1 MGGCEQ
7 RIEVIVCENAK
18 KVRSVG
24 VGSGGGM
31 VGGSGGCKLRIE
43 GIVKWGVRVQSG
55 VSECM
60 VNEGLKRCRSGV
72 GSGWL

>member
-1 MGGCEQ
+1 MGEWVDVNKELKLLFVKMQ
-7 RIEVIVCENAK
+7 
-18 KVRSVG
+18 KVRMVG
-24 VGSGGGM
+24 VGPGGGGGGL

-60 VNEGLKRCRSGV
+60 CK
-72 GSGWL
+72 

>member
-1 MGGCEQ
+1 MGEWVDVNK
-7 RIEVIVCENAK
+7 ELKSLFV
-18 KVRSVG
+18 
-24 VGSGGGM
+24 GGGGGV

-60 VNEGLKRCRSGV
+60 CK
-72 GSGWL
+72 

>member
-7 RIEVIVCENAK
+7 RIEVIVCANAK
-18 KVRSVG
+18 KSQDGRGVEGLVR
-24 VGSGGGM
+24 GGG
-31 VGGSGGCKLRIE
+31 VSGGCKLRIE

-60 VNEGLKRCRSGV
+60 CK
-72 GSGWL
+72 